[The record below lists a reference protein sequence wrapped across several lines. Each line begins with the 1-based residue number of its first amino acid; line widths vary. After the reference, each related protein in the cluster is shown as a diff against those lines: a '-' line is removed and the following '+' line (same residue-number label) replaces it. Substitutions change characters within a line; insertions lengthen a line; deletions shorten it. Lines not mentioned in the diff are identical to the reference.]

1 MSKIKVE
8 DIVVKSDTISI
19 ILPSPEVFEVIA
31 NPSDYEVFVEDGK
44 WSHEEIVALQVDHRE
59 QLLQSAVNAG
69 VLDKAKEGKD
79 KISDLLKTFGF
90 NVVNI
95 TIEK

>member
-1 MSKIKVE
+1 M
-8 DIVVKSDTISI
+8 
-19 ILPSPEVFEVIA
+19 
-31 NPSDYEVFVEDGK
+31 
-44 WSHEEIVALQVDHRE
+44 ALQVDHRE

-69 VLDKAKEGKD
+69 VLDKAKKGKD
-79 KISDLLKTFGF
+79 KISNLLKTFGF